1 MEKFNIQ
8 IVIAFLG
15 TIASALFGELI
26 LVFRVL
32 VGLIIIDFIVGS
44 LKAIYLNNLSS
55 REMWKGIIRKVC
67 TLITVIVANLLD
79 KLMGYD
85 LLKTAICWFF
95 CASESISITENLAL
109 MGIVFPKFWMDA
121 LVQIKT
127 DDLMEK
133 DKPRY

>member
-1 MEKFNIQ
+1 LEKFNIQ

-55 REMWKGIIRKVC
+55 REM
-67 TLITVIVANLLD
+67 
-79 KLMGYD
+79 
-85 LLKTAICWFF
+85 
-95 CASESISITENLAL
+95 
-109 MGIVFPKFWMDA
+109 
-121 LVQIKT
+121 
-127 DDLMEK
+127 
-133 DKPRY
+133 